1 MKKAAGAPA
10 PAPVPPQQQ
19 LEEDAGWALG
29 FPAAEALAE
38 ERVMLPPDADED
50 LYAQVSHCSWPACLL
65 GAFAA
70 LETARK

>member
-1 MKKAAGAPA
+1 M
-10 PAPVPPQQQ
+10 
-19 LEEDAGWALG
+19 G

-38 ERVMLPPDADED
+38 ERNMLPPDADED

-70 LETARK
+70 LGQPANS